1 MSKVDLRKG
10 TVKHQGWIQALPS
23 MHTCVTGIDTT
34 NGGTNGGTTNGGTT
48 NGGTNTD
55 LVDGDGESLP
65 PDGLLITALEG
76 WGSGGD
82 DAT

>member
-10 TVKHQGWIQALPS
+10 TVKHQGWIQAMPS
-23 MHTCVTGIDTT
+23 MHTCVTGIVTGIESTGSESTGIDS
-34 NGGTNGGTTNGGTT
+34 
-48 NGGTNTD
+48 TD

>member
-1 MSKVDLRKG
+1 MSEVDLRKG

-23 MHTCVTGIDTT
+23 MHTCVTGIDT
-34 NGGTNGGTTNGGTT
+34 NGGT

>member
-23 MHTCVTGIDTT
+23 MHTCVTGI
-34 NGGTNGGTTNGGTT
+34 GTNGGTTNGD
-48 NGGTNTD
+48 TD